1 METPHTRQDRHPSI
15 GAVPRRHDVR
25 ALGQPRPRRQRRASS
40 TTRSTTASTSSTPPT
55 CTRRASRRR
64 SSARRCKGRRDDV
77 VLATKVHGQMGEG
90 VNRQGNSRRWIRYEV
105 EQSLRRLGT
114 DYIDLYQI
122 HRPDPTVEVEETLS
136 VLTDLLHEGKVRAIG
151 SSTFPAE
158 EIVEAQWVA
167 ERRGYER
174 FRCEQPPYSIL
185 ARGIERAVLP
195 TCARY
200 GMGVIVWS
208 PLNGGWL
215 TGKYKRG
222 QEYPKGTRASW
233 GLMDPPEAQA
243 QPAQVR
249 RDRATREGRGRR
261 RHLADAP
268 RDRVEHRAPRG
279 HLHDH
284 RPEDDG
290 PARRPARRGRRHAR
304 HRHARPH
311 RRDRPARPHAARTR
325 RRLRI
330 TQPRPGRPPAQLTRQ
345 ARRHQWNTD
354 DSDVPR
360 CA

>member
-1 METPHTRQDRHPSI
+1 MEQRTLGKTGIQVSVQCL
-15 GAVPRRHDVR
+15 GAMMFGLWGNRDHDDSVR
-25 ALGQPRPRRQRRASS
+25 IIHHALDNGINFVD
-40 TTRSTTASTSSTPPT
+40 TADVYSQGESEEIVGE
-55 CTRRASRRR
+55 AL
-64 SSARRCKGRRDDV
+64 KGRRDEV

-136 VLTDLLHEGKVRAIG
+136 VLTDLMREGKVRAIG

-167 ERRGYER
+167 ENRGYER

-195 TCARY
+195 ACARY
-200 GMGVIVWS
+200 GMGAIVWS

-222 QEYPKGTRASW
+222 QDYPKGTRASW
-233 GLMDPPEAQA
+233 GLMDPPEAKHNQRKFDA
-243 QPAQVR
+243 IEQLEKVA
-249 RDRATREGRGRR
+249 
-261 RHLADAP
+261 ADAGISLT
-268 RDRVEHRAPRG
+268 HLSRG
-279 HLHDH
+279 HIDDH

-290 PARRPARRGRRHAR
+290 PARRPAGRSRRDAR
-304 HRHARPH
+304 HGRARPH
-311 RRDRPARPHAARTR
+311 RRDRRARPHVARAR
-325 RRLRI
+325 QRVRI
-330 TQPRPGRPPAQLTRQ
+330 TSPRGLGPPAIT
-345 ARRHQWNTD
+345 TGD
-354 DSDVPR
+354 
-360 CA
+360 

>member
-1 METPHTRQDRHPSI
+1 
-15 GAVPRRHDVR
+15 
-25 ALGQPRPRRQRRASS
+25 
-40 TTRSTTASTSSTPPT
+40 
-55 CTRRASRRR
+55 
-64 SSARRCKGRRDDV
+64 
-77 VLATKVHGQMGEG
+77 MGEG
-90 VNRQGNSRRWIRYEV
+90 LNRQGNSRRWIRYEV

-233 GLMDPPEAQA
+233 GLMDPPEAKHNQRKFDA
-243 QPAQVR
+243 IEQLEKVAA
-249 RDRATREGRGRR
+249 DAGISLT
-261 RHLADAP
+261 HLAIAWSVAHP
-268 RDRVEHRAPRG
+268 AVTSTIIGPKTMEQ
-279 HLHDH
+279 L
-284 RPEDDG
+284 DG
-290 PARRPARRGRRHAR
+290 SARRGRRHAR
-304 HRHARPH
+304 HRHPRPH
-311 RRDRPARPHAARTR
+311 RRDRAARPHAARTR

-330 TQPRPGRPPAQLTRQ
+330 TPPRGLRPPAAEPTR
-345 ARRHQWNTD
+345 RRPWNTD
-354 DSDVPR
+354 DSDAPR